1 MVRLF
6 RFALAVAL
14 GGLAPTATLAQ
25 SGAGSDNYYYLGIS
39 HAAHELEYSETPYFL
54 DVTTTGSGSGEA
66 VGLYGGAM
74 GFFPIPET
82 GNQVRLAM
90 GAELQYTPN
99 ALSFDSGS
107 NAYFGPEVAL
117 LFRLGVEWRNI
128 LLYASLG
135 EGMADARGASESDL
149 VSGGFRAVGL
159 EYNLP
164 GRLTARIEAASHSYK
179 NSQDMFLC
187 ILCTPPPDLR
197 VSGERVTAGLSYRF

>member
-1 MVRLF
+1 MVRHF
-6 RFALAVAL
+6 RFVLAVAL
-14 GGLAPTATLAQ
+14 GGLAPMATLAQ
-25 SGAGSDNYYYLGIS
+25 SRAGGDNYVYVGIS
-39 HAAHELEYSETPYFL
+39 HAAHEFDYSETPYFS
-54 DVTTTGSGSGEA
+54 DVTTTGSGAGEA
-66 VGLYGGAM
+66 FGLYGGAL
-74 GFFPIPET
+74 GFFPMPET

-90 GAELQYTPN
+90 GVELQYTPN

-135 EGMADARGASESDL
+135 EGMADARGASESYL

-164 GRLTARIEAASHSYK
+164 GGLSARVEAASHSYS
-179 NSQDMFLC
+179 NSQNMFLC
-187 ILCTPPPDLR
+187 IFCTPPPDLR